1 MWKQDTDQSLT
12 YAAGNGTR
20 IFDEKIVDLDLGQV
34 SQLTLK
40 ALHEKKKSGKKRKKM
55 PFIMILP
62 PPINN
67 TASYIRRS

>member
-40 ALHEKKKSGKKRKKM
+40 ALHEKKSQARNEKKNALHYD
-55 PFIMILP
+55 F
-62 PPINN
+62 
-67 TASYIRRS
+67 TATDQ